1 MQKANETRMERQF
14 PDRCKP
20 CYCNKSFGQ
29 YIENHFYA
37 CDIEYGYG
45 LIAVYR
51 RNGKGYH
58 KTTFDESTFKQHFS
72 VCFKSLTSTTCAMV
86 RRIRENF
93 YTDIWAKLNISEDET
108 EYYYELKISVT
119 YPNSRMYDYGY
130 SNWYG
135 RNVGVTVTTK
145 NAKDMKFYTEEEAL
159 RFGIKESK
167 KVVTM
172 CVLYPLKAIEKIKTY
187 FGLRQIH
194 RPNNKYYTYFDYDW
208 SKTWM

>member
-51 RNGKGYH
+51 RKGKGYH
-58 KTTFDESTFKQHFS
+58 KTTFDESIFKQHFA
-72 VCFKSLTSTTCAMV
+72 VFFESLTPTTCAMV

-93 YTDIWAKLNISEDET
+93 YADIWAKLNISEDET

-119 YPNSRMYDYGY
+119 YPNSRTYDYGY
-130 SNWYG
+130 SNWDG

-145 NAKDMKFYTEEEAL
+145 NSKDMKFYTEEEAL

-172 CVLYPLKAIEKIKTY
+172 CVLYPLNAIERIKTY

-194 RPNNKYYTYFDYDW
+194 RPSNKYYTYFDYDW
-208 SKTWM
+208 SNTWM

>member
-51 RNGKGYH
+51 RKGKGYH
-58 KTTFDESTFKQHFS
+58 KITFDESIFKRHFA
-72 VCFKSLTSTTCAMV
+72 VCFENLTPTTCAMV
-86 RRIRENF
+86 RRIRESF
-93 YTDIWAKLNISEDET
+93 YADIWAKLNISEDET

-119 YPNSRMYDYGY
+119 YPNSRTYDYGY
-130 SNWYG
+130 CHWDG
-135 RNVGVTVTTK
+135 PDGVTVTTK
-145 NAKDMKFYTEEEAL
+145 NSKDMKFYTEEEAL

-172 CVLYPLKAIEKIKTY
+172 CILHPLGAIERLKTY
-187 FGLRQIH
+187 FGLRQVH
-194 RPNNKYYTYFDYDW
+194 RPSNKYYTYFDYDW
-208 SKTWM
+208 SNAWM

>member
-1 MQKANETRMERQF
+1 MQKANETRMEKQF

-51 RNGKGYH
+51 RKGKGYH
-58 KTTFDESTFKQHFS
+58 KTTFDEGIFKQHFA
-72 VCFKSLTSTTCAMV
+72 VCFENLTPTTCAMV

-93 YTDIWAKLNISEDET
+93 YVDIGTKLNISEDET

-119 YPNSRMYDYGY
+119 YPNSRTYDYGY
-130 SNWYG
+130 CHWDG
-135 RNVGVTVTTK
+135 ADCIIVTTK
-145 NAKDMKFYTEEEAL
+145 NSKDMKFYTEEEAL

-167 KVVTM
+167 KVLTM
-172 CVLYPLKAIEKIKTY
+172 CILYPLGAIERIKTY

-194 RPNNKYYTYFDYDW
+194 RPSNKYYTYFDYDW
-208 SKTWM
+208 LNEWM

>member
-1 MQKANETRMERQF
+1 MQKANETRMERKF

-51 RNGKGYH
+51 RKGKGYH

-72 VCFKSLTSTTCAMV
+72 VCFESLTSNTCAMV
-86 RRIRENF
+86 RRIRDNF

-145 NAKDMKFYTEEEAL
+145 NSKDMKFHTEEEAL

-172 CVLYPLKAIEKIKTY
+172 CILYPLKAIEKIKTY

-208 SKTWM
+208 SKTWI

>member
-20 CYCNKSFGQ
+20 CCCNKSFGQ

-51 RNGKGYH
+51 RKGKGYH
-58 KTTFDESTFKQHFS
+58 KTTFDDSIFKQHFTL
-72 VCFKSLTSTTCAMV
+72 CLESLTPTTCAMV

-93 YTDIWAKLNISEDET
+93 YADIWAKLNISEDET

-119 YPNSRMYDYGY
+119 YPNSCIYDYDYGH
-130 SNWYG
+130 WDG
-135 RNVGVTVTTK
+135 RGVTVSTK
-145 NAKDMKFYTEEEAL
+145 NSKNMKFYTEEEAL

-172 CVLYPLKAIEKIKTY
+172 CVLSPLNAIERIKTY
-187 FGLRQIH
+187 FGLRQVH
-194 RPNNKYYTYFDYDW
+194 RPSSKYYTYFDYDW
-208 SKTWM
+208 SNAWM

>member
-51 RNGKGYH
+51 RKGKDYH
-58 KTTFDESTFKQHFS
+58 KTTFDESIFKQHFA
-72 VCFKSLTSTTCAMV
+72 VCFERLTPTTCAMV

-93 YTDIWAKLNISEDET
+93 YADIWAKLNISEDET

-119 YPNSRMYDYGY
+119 YPNSRTYDYGY
-130 SNWYG
+130 SNWDG
-135 RNVGVTVTTK
+135 RNVGVTITTK
-145 NAKDMKFYTEEEAL
+145 NSKDMKFYTEEEAL

-172 CVLYPLKAIEKIKTY
+172 CILYPLNAIERIKTY

-194 RPNNKYYTYFDYDW
+194 RPSNKYYTYFDYDW
-208 SKTWM
+208 SNAWM